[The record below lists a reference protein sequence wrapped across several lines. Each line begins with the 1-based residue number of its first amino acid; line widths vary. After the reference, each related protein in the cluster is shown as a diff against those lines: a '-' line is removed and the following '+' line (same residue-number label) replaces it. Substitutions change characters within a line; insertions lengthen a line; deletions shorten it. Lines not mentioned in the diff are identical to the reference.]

1 MVRLKQLSVVG
12 GALWDDAM
20 TLIPD
25 ISHATT
31 YAEVKVILEH
41 LLSQTDKLQQL
52 RNDGIISCDEF
63 SLINQTFLSVG
74 TYAINRFYRI
84 QED

>member
-1 MVRLKQLSVVG
+1 MVRLSQLSVVG
-12 GALWDDAM
+12 RALWDDAM
-20 TLIPD
+20 ALIPD
-25 ISHATT
+25 ISHATN
-31 YAEVKVILEH
+31 YLEVMAILGH

-52 RNDGIISCDEF
+52 RNDGIISCGEF
-63 SLINQTFLSVG
+63 SLINQAFLSVG

>member
-1 MVRLKQLSVVG
+1 MVRLSQLSVVG

-20 TLIPD
+20 ALIPD

-31 YAEVKVILEH
+31 YPEVKILEH
-41 LLSQTDKLQQL
+41 LLFQTDKLQQL

-63 SLINQTFLSVG
+63 PLINQTFLSVG

>member
-1 MVRLKQLSVVG
+1 MVRLSQLSVVG
-12 GALWDDAM
+12 GAMWDDAM
-20 TLIPD
+20 ALIPD

-31 YAEVKVILEH
+31 YPEVKAILEH

-63 SLINQTFLSVG
+63 PLINQTFLSVG